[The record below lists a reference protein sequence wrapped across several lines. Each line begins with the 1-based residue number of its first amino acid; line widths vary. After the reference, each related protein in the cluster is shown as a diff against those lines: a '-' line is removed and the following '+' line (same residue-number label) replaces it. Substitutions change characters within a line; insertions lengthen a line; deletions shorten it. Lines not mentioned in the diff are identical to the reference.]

1 MTLPELA
8 LQVGYGR
15 IGWAIV
21 ASATLLH
28 LWPAA
33 RTLTRQHMALV
44 LALALIAAMLPGQA
58 SYAFWLGLACQYPS
72 GLLVGCCA
80 ATIWARMAG
89 ERARYQLPL
98 SLVIALPPLGALLY
112 LDALGLLTHGYFFW
126 GFSEV
131 AAPALALLGTVACL
145 GSIATRG
152 ARPATLALFIS
163 LGLFTLLRLPS
174 GNLWDAL
181 LDPLLWGWSCV
192 ALVSLVR
199 RKLAQR
205 SAAVP
210 ALAPAAT

>member
-21 ASATLLH
+21 ASAAVIH

-33 RTLTRQHMALV
+33 RTLTRRHIALV
-44 LALALIAAMLPGQA
+44 LALALTAAALPGQA
-58 SYAFWLGLACQYPS
+58 SFAYWLGLACQYPS

-80 ATIWARMAG
+80 ATIWWRMSG
-89 ERARYQLPL
+89 EPAPYQLPL

-112 LDALGLLTHGYFFW
+112 LDAIGLLTRGYFFW

-131 AAPALALLGTVACL
+131 AAPLLALLGSVACVV
-145 GSIATRG
+145 SIAMRG

-163 LGLFTLLRLPS
+163 LSLFTLLRLPS

-199 RKLAQR
+199 RKLARR
-205 SAAVP
+205 SAVDS
-210 ALAPAAT
+210 ALVPAAT